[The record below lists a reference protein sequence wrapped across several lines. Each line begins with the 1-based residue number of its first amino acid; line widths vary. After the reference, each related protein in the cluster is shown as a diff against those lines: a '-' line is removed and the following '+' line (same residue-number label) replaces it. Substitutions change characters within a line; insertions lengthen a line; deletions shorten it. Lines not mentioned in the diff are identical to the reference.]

1 MQLHDTKWLAKR
13 LNLSV
18 STIEKLRAQ
27 NSQELPKPIQI
38 NKTIRYSDSYVEWWL
53 ETKQNM
59 TALEFRSWLN
69 ARDDKPNPSL
79 NQQYQSDTKGN
90 PNDHIN
96 E

>member
-27 NSQELPKPIQI
+27 NSQELPIPIQI

-59 TALEFRSWLN
+59 TTLEFRSWLN
-69 ARDDKPNPSL
+69 TRDDKTNPTL
-79 NQQYQSDTKGN
+79 NQKILLTDSRKS
-90 PNDHIN
+90 
-96 E
+96 